1 MALEKQN
8 GAANLAHP
16 VREIDQ
22 AGKRVN
28 REHKQTPP
36 LAQDRLIA
44 IVAKSSREQF
54 RVSIRDFNGVRKCE
68 IRVYELDRA
77 GNWTATPKLLVIPH
91 GSIPGIT
98 EACCEVEA
106 RL

>member
-1 MALEKQN
+1 MAFEKQN
-8 GAANLAHP
+8 GAASLAHP

-28 REHKQTPP
+28 REHREKQANP
-36 LAQDRLIA
+36 QDKLIA
-44 IVAKSSREQF
+44 IIAKSAREQF

-77 GNWTATPKLLVIPH
+77 GNWAPTPKRLVIPH

>member
-1 MALEKQN
+1 MAFPTQN
-8 GAANLAHP
+8 AAANKAHR
-16 VREIDQ
+16 VRKIDQ
-22 AGKRVN
+22 AAQRVD
-28 REHKQTPP
+28 REHKQRQTIT
-36 LAQDRLIA
+36 QDKLIA
-44 IVAKSSREQF
+44 IIAKSSREQF
-54 RVSIRDFNGVRKCE
+54 RVSIRNFNGVRKCE

-77 GNWTATPKLLVIPH
+77 GNWTPTPKRLVIPH